1 MDGYGKR
8 VLIIDDNE
16 DILYLAGTA
25 LMDRGYNVYTA
36 ADGFQGSEQMEKR
49 RYDVVL
55 VDYQMPR
62 LNGLQFIEACRVKWP
77 ETPIILMS
85 GDDFLTHHCDLVKG
99 IYGYIAKPFELLRL
113 IELVNQACQSLPGE
127 DRFTLPR
134 DGRQTDSRSSRLRG
148 RDTSLQATRA
158 VPLTN

>member
-1 MDGYGKR
+1 MEGYGKR
-8 VLIIDDNE
+8 ILIIDDNT

-49 RYDVVL
+49 RYDAVL

-62 LNGLQFIEACRVKWP
+62 LNGLQFIETCRVKWP

-85 GDDFLTHHCDLVKG
+85 GDDFLAHHCDLING
-99 IYGYIAKPFELLRL
+99 IYGYIAKPFELLGL
-113 IELVNQACQSLPGE
+113 IELVKQACQSLPGE
-127 DRFTLPR
+127 ERFTFPR
-134 DGRQTDSRSSRLRG
+134 GGRQTDSRSSRLRE
-148 RDTSLQATRA
+148 RDTTLQATGRSH
-158 VPLTN
+158 